1 MNPLTLAN
9 ALANVVVAGA
19 VAGMAIKVFGDPQ
32 HNIHQHP
39 QLFWIRKLI
48 STVVICGAVLN
59 LITLST
65 PGWTEVILN
74 LGFAGNYLF
83 SLYYHDRTSSSK
95 HPANAAKIPQRN
107 TSRRA
112 PSASKT
118 AKSAGSSVYRG
129 KRTSAR

>member
-1 MNPLTLAN
+1 MNPLTAAN
-9 ALANVVVAGA
+9 ALANVIVAGA
-19 VAGMAIKVFGDPQ
+19 VAGMAIKVFGDPK

-83 SLYYHDRTSSSK
+83 SLYYHDRTTRPKHSSSPTAVPK
-95 HPANAAKIPQRN
+95 RN
-107 TSRRA
+107 TPRRPSGAGKNGKSSA
-112 PSASKT
+112 PSL
-118 AKSAGSSVYRG
+118 YRG
-129 KRTSAR
+129 KRTSTR

>member
-1 MNPLTLAN
+1 
-9 ALANVVVAGA
+9 VAGA

-95 HPANAAKIPQRN
+95 HSANAAKIPQRN
-107 TSRRA
+107 SPRRA
-112 PSASKT
+112 PSAGKT
-118 AKSAGSSVYRG
+118 EPHSSSRRTG
-129 KRTSAR
+129 RKRTSTR